1 MADVLL
7 RDSDVMSMRHSLEL
21 RVPFVDRPLV
31 EWLWRQ
37 PACFVETPGRP
48 KDALA
53 AAVGDLLPP
62 GLRQRAKRGF
72 TLPFALWMR
81 RELKPFLDET
91 FSDASVDHSGLF
103 QRSAVQGCWRD
114 FLAQG
119 DSRDWSRVWSLA
131 VLIAFVRRR
140 IPSAAPLPAFI
151 PHGTS

>member
-21 RVPFVDRPLV
+21 RVPFVDRPLI

-37 PACFVETPGRP
+37 PAAYKSTPGRP

-53 AAVGDLLPP
+53 GAVGDLLPP
-62 GLRQRAKRGF
+62 AIRTRRKRGF

-91 FSDASVDHSGLF
+91 FSAASVERSGLF
-103 QRSAVQGCWRD
+103 QGSAVQACWRD
-114 FLAQG
+114 FLEQQDA
-119 DSRDWSRVWSLA
+119 RDWSRVWSLA
-131 VLIAFVRRR
+131 VLIAFTNRRTPAVVRLPLSHG
-140 IPSAAPLPAFI
+140 IPS
-151 PHGTS
+151 